1 MKQRPYVLSIA
12 GFDPSGGAG
21 IAADIKTF
29 EQHKVYG
36 LSVVTSLTFQ
46 HESHFE
52 GVRWLS
58 IEEIRQQLD
67 VLKLQ
72 YQPAC
77 IKIGLVES
85 FERLV
90 QILHWIKWNWP
101 EAFVIW
107 DPILKASAG
116 FPFHTPRQT
125 ELQRLIPGYIDLIT
139 PNIPEYQ
146 QLFGAQEAQQVVAEY
161 HCALLLKGGH
171 STTEQVTD
179 LLYQPEETT
188 IEITSQK
195 VEGDWQKHG
204 TGCVLSAAIAAQI
217 ATERSLPEACKNAHF
232 YVKQFIASDEGL
244 LGFHPNPEAL

>member
-1 MKQRPYVLSIA
+1 MNQQPYVLSIA

-36 LSVVTSLTFQ
+36 LSVVTSITYQ
-46 HESHFE
+46 HESRFD
-52 GVRWLS
+52 GVKWLA
-58 IEEIRQQLD
+58 IDEIRQQLE

-72 YQPAC
+72 YQPQC

-101 EAFVIW
+101 EAFVMW

-116 FPFHTPRQT
+116 FPFHDPQKADLRQ
-125 ELQRLIPGYIDLIT
+125 LIPGYINLMT
-139 PNIPEYQ
+139 PNIPEFQ
-146 QLFGAQEAQQVVAEY
+146 QLFGDTDPQQVVEDY
-161 HCALLLKGGH
+161 NCALLIKGGH
-171 STTEQVTD
+171 STTSEVTD
-179 LLYQPEETT
+179 FLYQPDENLVK
-188 IEITSQK
+188 ITSPK

-204 TGCVLSAAIAAQI
+204 TGCVLSAAITAQL
-217 ATERSLPEACKNAHF
+217 ASGKSLARACERAHY
-232 YVKQFIASDEGL
+232 YVKHFIASDEGL
-244 LGFHPNPEAL
+244 LGFHPNPNEL

>member
-1 MKQRPYVLSIA
+1 MELAGSFRDMGPHTKGFCRISIPHSPA
-12 GFDPSGGAG
+12 NR
-21 IAADIKTF
+21 
-29 EQHKVYG
+29 
-36 LSVVTSLTFQ
+36 TSTT
-46 HESHFE
+46 H
-52 GVRWLS
+52 
-58 IEEIRQQLD
+58 I
-67 VLKLQ
+67 
-72 YQPAC
+72 
-77 IKIGLVES
+77 
-85 FERLV
+85 
-90 QILHWIKWNWP
+90 
-101 EAFVIW
+101 
-107 DPILKASAG
+107 
-116 FPFHTPRQT
+116 
-125 ELQRLIPGYIDLIT
+125 GYIDLIT